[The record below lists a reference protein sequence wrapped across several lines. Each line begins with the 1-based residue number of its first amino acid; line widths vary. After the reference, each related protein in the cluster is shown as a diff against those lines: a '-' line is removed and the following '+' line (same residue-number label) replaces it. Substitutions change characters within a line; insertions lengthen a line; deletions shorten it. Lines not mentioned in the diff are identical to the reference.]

1 MTLEEWISRFDN
13 EEADKLTQE
22 EQLEIKSYLLM
33 LLDLTKTNTWEN
45 DVKMKIKMATPW
57 SINREEG

>member
-13 EEADKLTQE
+13 EEANKLTQE
-22 EQLEIKSYLLM
+22 EQIELKSYLLM

-45 DVKMKIKMATPW
+45 DVKMKMKMATLW

>member
-22 EQLEIKSYLLM
+22 EQLELKSYLLM

-45 DVKMKIKMATPW
+45 DAKMKMKMATSW